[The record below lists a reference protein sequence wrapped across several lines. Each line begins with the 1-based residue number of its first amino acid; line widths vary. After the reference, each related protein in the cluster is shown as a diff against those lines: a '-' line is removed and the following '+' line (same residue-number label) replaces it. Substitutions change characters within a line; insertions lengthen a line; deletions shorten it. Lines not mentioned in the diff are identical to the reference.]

1 MSRRDEKLSDILLK
15 APWWVSVV
23 LSLVAF
29 TGLRWFA
36 PALIGESGNRA
47 AIGKGV
53 SQFAPWPALILLI
66 LAAGSFILS
75 RRKRELVDSQTDLES
90 LRNVSWK
97 HFEWMVGEA
106 YRRLGFSVEDSLGS
120 GADGGIDLTLR
131 KDGETTIVQCKQ
143 WKVLSVGAPVVRELY
158 GLLTHHGAA
167 QAIIVTSGRF
177 SGEARS
183 FAAGKP
189 IELVDGPALLQ
200 LVRSVQTTE
209 MPVPK
214 VAINA
219 SPSCPKCGAKMV
231 QRTAKRGPNAGNAFW
246 GCASYPACTGTR
258 EITVNR

>member
-15 APWWVSVV
+15 APWWMSVV
-23 LSLVAF
+23 LALVAF
-29 TGLRWFA
+29 IGLRWVA

-75 RRKRELVDSQTDLES
+75 RRKRELVDSQTGLES

-106 YRRLGFSVEDSLGS
+106 YRRIGYAVDDSLGS

-158 GLLTHHGAA
+158 GLLTHHGAT

-177 SGEARS
+177 TEEARS

-189 IELVDGPALLQ
+189 IELVDGPALLKF
-200 LVRSVQTTE
+200 VRSVQDAEPATPAPAVE
-209 MPVPK
+209 S
-214 VAINA
+214 
-219 SPSCPKCGAKMV
+219 SPSCPKCGATMV
-231 QRTAKRGPNAGNAFW
+231 RRTAKRGPKAGTAFW
-246 GCASYPACTGTR
+246 GCAKYPSCTGTR
-258 EITVNR
+258 DADPE